1 MKTVWI
7 RSGIFL
13 VLCLFFLYGSFL
25 YPHSGTLPSG
35 DSLEAPTAQ
44 HLLGTDNLGVDI
56 FSQISDGFF
65 RSMVIGLSAAGLT
78 FLLAGILGISA
89 GYLGGTFD
97 HAISFLINLLLSVP
111 QLPIMILVGAVFGQ
125 SMGNVILIIALF
137 SWAPIAKQLRAK
149 TISIRNAPYIRLAK
163 SYGGKHFYLICRHM
177 LPELLPLLMV
187 NALGII
193 GMAIVQES
201 SLAFLGLS
209 DPLAKSWGLM
219 ISRARAFPGIFF
231 TDFWKWWLLP
241 PVISLVASTLILR
254 LLAKAIENV
263 WLKEV

>member
-1 MKTVWI
+1 MRSVWI
-7 RSGIFL
+7 RLSIFL

-25 YPHSGTLPSG
+25 YPYSGTLPTG
-35 DSLEAPTAQ
+35 NSLEAPSGE

-56 FSQISDGFF
+56 YSQISDGFF
-65 RSMVIGLSAAGLT
+65 RSMAIGLSAAGLT

-89 GYLGGTFD
+89 GYLGGVFD
-97 HAISFLINLLLSVP
+97 HVVSFIINVLLSVP
-111 QLPIMILVGAVFGQ
+111 QLPVMILVGAVFGQ
-125 SMGNVILIIALF
+125 SMGNVIVIIALF

-177 LPELLPLLMV
+177 MPEILPLLLV
-187 NALGII
+187 NTLGII

-241 PVISLVASTLILR
+241 PVCSLVAATLSLR
-254 LLAKAIENV
+254 LLAKALESA